1 MTADKLGDEDKDGRR
16 GQADG
21 MAGNEEFRV
30 SGEMAGKGSYV
41 PPQYIPL
48 YGLDTEEDRVS
59 AEENDAARHKLTRDP
74 TQWSSGICACFDD
87 PQSCFIGA
95 TCPCFLF
102 GRNAQFLGSG
112 TLAGSC
118 TTHCM
123 LWGLLTSLCCVFTG
137 GLVLA
142 VPGSAVACYA
152 CGYRQALRAK
162 YNLPEAPCGDLTT
175 HLFCHLC
182 AICQEYREI
191 RERTDSGSSA
201 PTVTPPA
208 IQTMDEP

>member
-1 MTADKLGDEDKDGRR
+1 MSADFFTIFLG
-16 GQADG
+16 
-21 MAGNEEFRV
+21 
-30 SGEMAGKGSYV
+30 
-41 PPQYIPL
+41 
-48 YGLDTEEDRVS
+48 
-59 AEENDAARHKLTRDP
+59 
-74 TQWSSGICACFDD
+74 C
-87 PQSCFIGA
+87 IGA

-102 GRNAQFLGSG
+102 GKNAQFLGSG

-152 CGYRQALRAK
+152 CGYRSALRTK

-191 RERTDSGSSA
+191 RERTASSSSSA
-201 PTVTPPA
+201 PNVTPPPV
-208 IQTMDEP
+208 QTMEDEFWYQLIVWMCPLNLTNHWWLDVTWCWLRLPAWHFCSCAPEGFPWGLVSKLL

>member
-1 MTADKLGDEDKDGRR
+1 
-16 GQADG
+16 
-21 MAGNEEFRV
+21 
-30 SGEMAGKGSYV
+30 MAGKGSYV
-41 PPQYIPL
+41 PPQYVPL
-48 YGLDTEEDRVS
+48 YGLDTEEDRVP
-59 AEENDAARHKLTRDP
+59 AVEENIAARHQLSRDP

-87 PQSCFIGA
+87 PQSCCIGA
-95 TCPCFLF
+95 ACPCFLF
-102 GRNAQFLGSG
+102 GKNAQFLGSG

-123 LWGLLTSLCCVFTG
+123 LWGLLTSFCCLCTG

-152 CGYRQALRAK
+152 CGYRQALRTK

-191 RERTDSGSSA
+191 RERTDSNNSSA
-201 PTVTPPA
+201 PDVTPPPV
-208 IQTMDEP
+208 QTMDEL

>member
-1 MTADKLGDEDKDGRR
+1 MFHRSIFLYMAWILRR
-16 GQADG
+16 TVLLWWRAMLHATSLAGILRNGLQASVLVL
-21 MAGNEEFRV
+21 MIHRAVCYF
-30 SGEMAGKGSYV
+30 
-41 PPQYIPL
+41 
-48 YGLDTEEDRVS
+48 
-59 AEENDAARHKLTRDP
+59 LTRD
-74 TQWSSGICACFDD
+74 SLISEGKIKGC
-87 PQSCFIGA
+87 IGA

-102 GRNAQFLGSG
+102 GKNAQFLGSG

-152 CGYRQALRAK
+152 CGYRQALRTK

-191 RERTDSGSSA
+191 RERTDSVSSSA
-201 PTVTPPA
+201 HNVTPPPT
-208 IQTMDEP
+208 QTMDEP

>member
-1 MTADKLGDEDKDGRR
+1 MWKWPQVLFTIFLG
-16 GQADG
+16 
-21 MAGNEEFRV
+21 
-30 SGEMAGKGSYV
+30 
-41 PPQYIPL
+41 
-48 YGLDTEEDRVS
+48 
-59 AEENDAARHKLTRDP
+59 
-74 TQWSSGICACFDD
+74 C
-87 PQSCFIGA
+87 IGA

-102 GRNAQFLGSG
+102 GKNAQFLGSG

-118 TTHCM
+118 TMHCM

-152 CGYRQALRAK
+152 CGYRSALRTK

-191 RERTDSGSSA
+191 RERTGSSSSSA
-201 PTVTPPA
+201 PNVTPPPV
-208 IQTMDEP
+208 QTMDDQFWYDWLYECILSIWQIIGEWMWPVLTLPASVTHFCSCAPKGFPWGLVSKLL

>member
-1 MTADKLGDEDKDGRR
+1 SRAVVSNSVASSLPHLAGQLRSRPPASPGLPAPASPVPLARESVASGRPLVRCPLVLTRR
-16 GQADG
+16 GVKEIG
-21 MAGNEEFRV
+21 
-30 SGEMAGKGSYV
+30 
-41 PPQYIPL
+41 
-48 YGLDTEEDRVS
+48 
-59 AEENDAARHKLTRDP
+59 
-74 TQWSSGICACFDD
+74 C
-87 PQSCFIGA
+87 IGA

-102 GRNAQFLGSG
+102 GKNAQFLGSG

-152 CGYRQALRAK
+152 CGYRSALRTK

-191 RERTDSGSSA
+191 RERTGSNSTSA
-201 PTVTPPA
+201 PSVTPPPV
-208 IQTMDEP
+208 QTMDEL

>member
-1 MTADKLGDEDKDGRR
+1 M
-16 GQADG
+16 
-21 MAGNEEFRV
+21 V
-30 SGEMAGKGSYV
+30 GKGSYV
-41 PPQYIPL
+41 PPQYVPL
-48 YGLDTEEDRVS
+48 YGVDTEEDSVPEV
-59 AEENDAARHKLTRDP
+59 EENIATRQRLSRDP

-87 PQSCFIGA
+87 PQSCCIGA

-102 GRNAQFLGSG
+102 GKNAQFLGSG

-123 LWGLLTSLCCVFTG
+123 LWGLLTSFCCLCTG

-152 CGYRQALRAK
+152 CGYRQALRTK
-162 YNLPEAPCGDLTT
+162 YNLPEASCGDLTT

-191 RERTDSGSSA
+191 RERSDSSASSA
-201 PTVTPPA
+201 PDVTPPPV
-208 IQTMDEP
+208 QTMDDL